1 MSQTNGRSMRKIKK
15 LKRIS
20 IMLLCAV
27 LLHGG
32 CGSRTTE
39 ETEKVDTTENF
50 DLIGTE
56 GWEYQGEKKQYIYG
70 EWTVTGVRKGDTW
83 DETDERVGAVYEL
96 LPESCSYKSSTESY
110 SLKLEGY
117 SASLISAREYDIAGM
132 LPQDTNYCLE
142 FSEVEMGRKYGGI
155 KSAFTVLILIGE
167 NEIIGREDGNW
178 CRLEKTTDYN
188 DMPEGKDFLIP
199 ISGIWN
205 GEWEVTEILKE
216 DGDDAEQYIGADFS
230 TWFQEILEEKF
241 CNFYIVSTREPSIKQ
256 LVKAMGLEKETFVG
270 FYEFSDDFYWDK
282 MIVKDEMTA
291 VLVKDG
297 NYLWARRTS
306 KRDQYGVYLDA
317 YMEDYLNDGDLMR
330 TEATNEEKVHQ
341 EQDAENMDGWENKG
355 KRQQYIWGVWQI
367 TGIREGDTW
376 DETDELVGAV
386 YEMLPESCSYKS
398 KTWSYTIELGGYE
411 ASPIVRW
418 FEYNI
423 GNMLPTP
430 AGYYL
435 SFGEVKPGEE
445 YARSRSA
452 FSPCILT
459 DEKEM
464 LAFWGRKV
472 YRMEKVVDYDDIVEG
487 KDFFRA
493 DYGLWSGEWVVTEV
507 LKSEQ
512 HDAEE
517 YIGMNF
523 STMED
528 NEICDF
534 YLVDIGEKSIEKLV
548 EAMGL
553 ENEFCVVFYEF
564 SEDCFWDKMILKDE
578 MTVVLVKDNNYF
590 WAKRMSE
597 KDPAGLYGSY
607 F

>member
-1 MSQTNGRSMRKIKK
+1 MRKIKK

-32 CGSRTTE
+32 CGSHTTE
-39 ETEKVDTTENF
+39 EIEKVDTTENF

-178 CRLEKTTDYN
+178 CRLEKTTDYT
-188 DMPEGKDFLIP
+188 DIAEGKDFLIP

-256 LVKAMGLEKETFVG
+256 LVKAMGLDKETFVG
-270 FYEFSDDFYWDK
+270 FYEFSDDFYWDCPNFCSS
-282 MIVKDEMTA
+282 D
-291 VLVKDG
+291 
-297 NYLWARRTS
+297 S
-306 KRDQYGVYLDA
+306 
-317 YMEDYLNDGDLMR
+317 
-330 TEATNEEKVHQ
+330 EEIQTK
-341 EQDAENMDGWENKG
+341 
-355 KRQQYIWGVWQI
+355 
-367 TGIREGDTW
+367 
-376 DETDELVGAV
+376 
-386 YEMLPESCSYKS
+386 
-398 KTWSYTIELGGYE
+398 
-411 ASPIVRW
+411 
-418 FEYNI
+418 
-423 GNMLPTP
+423 
-430 AGYYL
+430 
-435 SFGEVKPGEE
+435 
-445 YARSRSA
+445 
-452 FSPCILT
+452 
-459 DEKEM
+459 
-464 LAFWGRKV
+464 
-472 YRMEKVVDYDDIVEG
+472 
-487 KDFFRA
+487 
-493 DYGLWSGEWVVTEV
+493 
-507 LKSEQ
+507 
-512 HDAEE
+512 
-517 YIGMNF
+517 
-523 STMED
+523 
-528 NEICDF
+528 
-534 YLVDIGEKSIEKLV
+534 
-548 EAMGL
+548 
-553 ENEFCVVFYEF
+553 
-564 SEDCFWDKMILKDE
+564 
-578 MTVVLVKDNNYF
+578 
-590 WAKRMSE
+590 
-597 KDPAGLYGSY
+597 
-607 F
+607 